1 MTDKKPIF
9 YRMHFEAIAMLLS
22 HTEDKELIKRCVDF
36 FSDDNPKF
44 ARIQFLNAVHK
55 QSMLRRE
62 RNHLRTIRPE
72 IEAGITHKDGEQ
84 YVG

>member
-36 FSDDNPKF
+36 FSDD
-44 ARIQFLNAVHK
+44 K

>member
-9 YRMHFEAIAMLLS
+9 YRRHFEDVAMILS
-22 HTEDKELIKRCVDF
+22 HTEDKDLVKRFVDF

-44 ARIQFLNAVHK
+44 DRIQFLTAVHK
-55 QSMLRRE
+55 QAMLRQE